1 MMMRYLGLVGLT
13 VLATAGLFSGEVK
26 STVAAQGDLKREWQK
41 PGVCKIGNAD
51 GVLTLQNAVA
61 GDKETFGIITDAI
74 PLVGD
79 CEYELTF
86 EAKGSVRL
94 LATLFTDPKGRI
106 DFLSG
111 AQLTN
116 DWQKFSN
123 KIKTPADI
131 KSAALVLFS
140 WQQSGEVSV
149 RNLQLNLIAPQT
161 ADGNFVIIREDFSA
175 ARNWNFVDWSKS
187 GKKIGDA
194 GIKDG
199 KLIVLATDKG
209 EVGFSSQMFNLPSSD
224 FSEMTVQAQIGASA
238 DYANNR
244 PSVFLVFFD
253 NTGKYLG
260 GNWFPAAN
268 VVKEDVVDV
277 NVTMTKDKIPAGS
290 TKFSV
295 CLANNFNAK
304 SSEAP
309 AGKLFFDNLVVSV
322 K

>member
-1 MMMRYLGLVGLT
+1 MVKYLGMGCL
-13 VLATAGLFSGEVK
+13 LAMAAANLFGGEVK
-26 STVAAQGDLKREWQK
+26 STAAVQSDLKREWQK
-41 PGVCKIGNAD
+41 PGVCKISNVD
-51 GVLTLQNAVA
+51 NVLTFQNAIA
-61 GDKETFGIITDAI
+61 GDKETFGVITDSV
-74 PLVGD
+74 PLTGD

-116 DWQKFSN
+116 DWQKFTN
-123 KIKTPADI
+123 KIKTPSDI

-140 WQQSGEVSV
+140 WQQSGEASV

-161 ADGNFVIIREDFSA
+161 ADGNFVIMREDFSA
-175 ARNWNFVDWSKS
+175 ARNWNFADWSKS
-187 GKKIGDA
+187 GKKAGDA

-199 KLIVLATDKG
+199 KLLVLSTDKG
-209 EVGFSSQMFNLPSSD
+209 EVGFSSQMLNLPSSD
-224 FSEMTVQAQIGASA
+224 FSEMTVQIQIGASA

-244 PSVFLVFFD
+244 PSIFLVFFD

-260 GNWFPAAN
+260 GYWFPAASI
-268 VVKEDVVDV
+268 VKEDVVDV
-277 NVTMTKDKIPAGS
+277 NVSMPKDKIPAGS
-290 TKFSV
+290 AKFSV

>member
-1 MMMRYLGLVGLT
+1 MVKYLGWVGLT
-13 VLATAGLFSGEVK
+13 VLAAASLFAGEVK
-26 STVAAQGDLKREWQK
+26 STVATQGDLKREWQK
-41 PGVCKIGNAD
+41 PGVCKISNAD
-51 GVLTLQNAVA
+51 GVLNFQNAVA
-61 GDKETFGIITDAI
+61 GDKETFGVITDSV
-74 PLVGD
+74 PLTGD
-79 CEYELTF
+79 CEYELSF

-111 AQLTN
+111 AQLTD
-116 DWQKFSN
+116 DWQKFAN

-131 KSAALVLFS
+131 KSGALVLFS
-140 WQQSGEVSV
+140 WQQSGEVSI

-161 ADGNFVIIREDFSA
+161 AEGNFVIMREDFSV
-175 ARNWNFVDWSKS
+175 ARNWNFADWSKS

-199 KLIVLATDKG
+199 KLVVLATDKG
-209 EVGFSSQMFNLPSSD
+209 EVGFSSQMFNLPSSE
-224 FSEMTVQAQIGASA
+224 FSEMSVQAQIGASA

-244 PSVFLVFFD
+244 PSIFLVFFD
-253 NTGKYLG
+253 STGKYLG
-260 GNWFPAAN
+260 GYWFPAAS

-277 NVTMTKDKIPAGS
+277 NVSMPKDKIPAGS

-304 SSEAP
+304 SSDAP

>member
-1 MMMRYLGLVGLT
+1 MRYSGWVGLT
-13 VLATAGLFSGEVK
+13 VLAAASLFAGEVK
-26 STVAAQGDLKREWQK
+26 STVATQSDLKREWQK

-51 GVLTLQNAVA
+51 NVLSFQNAVA
-61 GDKETFGIITDAI
+61 GDKETFGVISDSIA
-74 PLVGD
+74 LSGD

-111 AQLTN
+111 AQLTGE
-116 DWQKFSN
+116 WQKFAN

-140 WQQSGEVSV
+140 WQQSGEVSI
-149 RNLQLNLIAPQT
+149 RNLQLNLIAPQN
-161 ADGNFVIIREDFSA
+161 ADGNFVIMREDFSA

-194 GIKDG
+194 GVKDG

-209 EVGFSSQMFNLPSSD
+209 EVGFSGQTLNLPSSD
-224 FSEMTVQAQIGASA
+224 FSEMTVQAQIGASS

-244 PSVFLVFFD
+244 PSIFLVFFD
-253 NTGKYLG
+253 NNGKYLG
-260 GNWFPAAN
+260 GYWFPAAS
-268 VVKEDVVDV
+268 VVKEDVIDV
-277 NVTMTKDKIPAGS
+277 NVAMPKDKMPAGS
-290 TKFSV
+290 TKFAV

-304 SSEAP
+304 SSDAP
-309 AGKLFFDNLVVSV
+309 AGKLFFDNLVISV